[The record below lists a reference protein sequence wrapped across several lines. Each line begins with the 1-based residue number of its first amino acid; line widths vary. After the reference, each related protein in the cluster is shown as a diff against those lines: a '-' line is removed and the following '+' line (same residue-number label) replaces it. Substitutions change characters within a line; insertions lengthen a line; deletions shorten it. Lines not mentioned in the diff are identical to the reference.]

1 MLQFVSEL
9 KLTFGGIGSWRRVA
23 VARVFTLV
31 VQKTM
36 TYTDLLVAGIIIWI
50 PTSHSN

>member
-9 KLTFGGIGSWRRVA
+9 KLRFGGMCSRLRVA
-23 VARVFTLV
+23 VARVFAIV
-31 VQKTM
+31 AQKLM